1 MPPMFPKVAPI
12 RYNIPMKRTTFF
24 AAAVVAVCVATIS
37 APAAF
42 AQGSAFPDVPANHW
56 AASSV
61 NALAKAGIVNGYGAS
76 PLAIGAPDKKKPAY
90 DGNKPVTRYEL
101 AVTLY
106 RFVQHMD
113 KVAKQPKSKT
123 GAMVT
128 PKTGAD
134 AVKQLVARGYLPANS
149 PFVKNAAAGGS
160 KPVTSDEFA
169 KALGDVLTKVQ
180 ETRTPVSK
188 DSGLDIERP
197 GGDTHTH

>member
-1 MPPMFPKVAPI
+1 
-12 RYNIPMKRTTFF
+12 MKYFALF
-24 AAAVVAVCVATIS
+24 AAVAAVCAATTA
-37 APAAF
+37 APPR
-42 AQGSAFPDVPANHW
+42 SHRMHSRRSREPW
-56 AASSV
+56 AAPSV
-61 NALAKAGIVNGYGAS
+61 NALVKAGIVNGSAS
-76 PLAIGAPDKKKPAY
+76 PLAIGAQDKKKAVY

-113 KVAKQPKSKT
+113 KVAKQPKGKT

-134 AVKQLVARGYLPANS
+134 AVKQLVAGGYLAPNS
-149 PFVKNAAAGGS
+149 PFVKNATATGGI

-169 KALGDVLTKVQ
+169 IALGDVLSKVQ
-180 ETRTPVSK
+180 EKRTPVTK

-197 GGDTHTH
+197 GGDMHTH

>member
-1 MPPMFPKVAPI
+1 
-12 RYNIPMKRTTFF
+12 MKYTTLS
-24 AAAVVAVCVATIS
+24 AAAVAAVCAATIT
-37 APAAF
+37 APAF
-42 AQGSAFPDVPANHW
+42 AQGAAFPDVPANHW

-61 NALAKAGIVNGYGAS
+61 NALAKAGIVNGFGTS

-101 AVTLY
+101 AVTLF
-106 RFVQHMD
+106 RFVQYMD
-113 KVAKQPKSKT
+113 KVAKQPKGKT

-134 AVKQLVARGYLPANS
+134 AVKQLVAGGYLAPNS
-149 PFVKNAAAGGS
+149 PFVKNATATGGI
-160 KPVTSDEFA
+160 KPVTADEFA

>member
-1 MPPMFPKVAPI
+1 
-12 RYNIPMKRTTFF
+12 MKRTTLF
-24 AAAVVAVCVATIS
+24 AATVAAVCAVTIS
-37 APAAF
+37 APAF

-61 NALAKAGIVNGYGAS
+61 SALVKAGIVNGYGAS

-149 PFVKNAAAGGS
+149 PFVKNATAAGGI
-160 KPVTSDEFA
+160 KPVTADEFA
-169 KALGDVLTKVQ
+169 RALGDVLTKVQ